1 MPWVLIKA
9 LLLKL
14 IELICF
20 LSQIMNWLKSPG
32 GLLALEHYHLG
43 LVLWQLPH
51 VLILCTIA
59 LLFSAVFQ
67 CAILLPAYWLLN
79 NFQPENNSVRKFGEL
94 VLAQVRHILI
104 PGIGIDPIPVLFQP
118 YISACNSCQYQS
130 LLVQAKTKGTYV
142 ECSLAKD
149 GGAELWHYGESSPHV
164 LFIVFIVQK

>member
-1 MPWVLIKA
+1 MPWVLRKA

-20 LSQIMNWLKSPG
+20 LSQIMNWLKSPSR
-32 GLLALEHYHLG
+32 LLALEHYHLG

-67 CAILLPAYWLLN
+67 CAIQLLN
-79 NFQPENNSVRKFGEL
+79 KFEPENNSVRKFGEL
-94 VLAQVRHILI
+94 VLAQVRHIPI

-130 LLVQAKTKGTYV
+130 LLIQAKTKGTYV
-142 ECSLAKD
+142 ECSSAKD